1 MKKYSAIFLLVALV
15 CLVTNIPA
23 AQGFSYSRQA
33 WKRVLEVW
41 TNSFSIIF
49 QLWKKIFLYM
59 NQWYRG
65 NERSVLLRL
74 SGINIK
80 LEKSLL
86 FHEKVLYKL
95 LTREWQWL
103 REFHELFFPHKNMQH
118 AKRGEFEIVNKNSPT
133 MVQTSHLKTYVSF
146 FSLFVIKKTKCEKII
161 LKNNMTIEANCM
173 KRHCSLSKA

>member
-1 MKKYSAIFLLVALV
+1 MKKYSAIFLLLALV

-65 NERSVLLRL
+65 NERSVVRKIIVIPWKSTLQVTDSRMTV
-74 SGINIK
+74 IK
-80 LEKSLL
+80 RILWA
-86 FHEKVLYKL
+86 V
-95 LTREWQWL
+95 
-103 REFHELFFPHKNMQH
+103 FPHKNMQH
-118 AKRGEFEIVNKNSPT
+118 AKRGEFEIVDKNPPT

-146 FSLFVIKKTKCEKII
+146 FSLFVIKKTECEKII

>member
-65 NERSVLLRL
+65 NERSVVRKIIVIPWKSTLQVTDSRMTV
-74 SGINIK
+74 IK
-80 LEKSLL
+80 RISWA
-86 FHEKVLYKL
+86 V
-95 LTREWQWL
+95 
-103 REFHELFFPHKNMQH
+103 FPHKNMQH
-118 AKRGEFEIVNKNSPT
+118 AKRGKFEIVDKNSPT
-133 MVQTSHLKTYVSF
+133 MVQTRHLKTYVSF

>member
-65 NERSVLLRL
+65 NERSVVRKIIVIPWKSTLQVTDSRMTV
-74 SGINIK
+74 IK
-80 LEKSLL
+80 RISWA
-86 FHEKVLYKL
+86 V
-95 LTREWQWL
+95 
-103 REFHELFFPHKNMQH
+103 FPHKNMRH
-118 AKRGEFEIVNKNSPT
+118 AKRGEFEIVDKNSPT

>member
-65 NERSVLLRL
+65 NERSVVRKIIVIPWKSTLQVTDSRMTV
-74 SGINIK
+74 IK
-80 LEKSLL
+80 RISWA
-86 FHEKVLYKL
+86 V
-95 LTREWQWL
+95 
-103 REFHELFFPHKNMQH
+103 FPHKNMQH
-118 AKRGEFEIVNKNSPT
+118 AKRGKFEIVDKNSPT

>member
-65 NERSVLLRL
+65 NERSVVRKIIVIPWKSTLQVTDSRMTV
-74 SGINIK
+74 IK
-80 LEKSLL
+80 RNS
-86 FHEKVLYKL
+86 
-95 LTREWQWL
+95 WA
-103 REFHELFFPHKNMQH
+103 FFPHKNMQH
-118 AKRGEFEIVNKNSPT
+118 AKRGEFEIVDKNSPT

>member
-59 NQWYRG
+59 NQWYGG
-65 NERSVLLRL
+65 NERSVVRKIIVIPWKSTLPVTDSRMTV
-74 SGINIK
+74 IK
-80 LEKSLL
+80 RISWA
-86 FHEKVLYKL
+86 V
-95 LTREWQWL
+95 
-103 REFHELFFPHKNMQH
+103 FPHKNMQH
-118 AKRGEFEIVNKNSPT
+118 AKRGEFEIVDKNSPT

-146 FSLFVIKKTKCEKII
+146 FSLFVIKKTECEKII

>member
-65 NERSVLLRL
+65 KERSVLLRL

-80 LEKSLL
+80 SEKSLL

-95 LTREWQWL
+95 LTREWPWL
-103 REFHELFFPHKNMQH
+103 REFHELFFHIKICSMQ
-118 AKRGEFEIVNKNSPT
+118 KEGNSK
-133 MVQTSHLKTYVSF
+133 SWIKTHQPWYKQVT
-146 FSLFVIKKTKCEKII
+146 L
-161 LKNNMTIEANCM
+161 
-173 KRHCSLSKA
+173 RHT